1 MKLLLIFIY
10 LITSNISYA
19 LEKPNIKNLVLS
31 KNPKIYEEVVFKDS
45 NDYDVNLDDFKG
57 KLLILNF
64 WATWCAPCREEM
76 PSLDDLQSNS
86 NFDNLKIF
94 PINIGQE
101 NLSKSDA
108 FFKEIGIQNL
118 EIYFDAP
125 ITLAKKFSLRGVP
138 TTILFNKKGEE
149 FGRIM
154 GTIDFNNLEFI
165 NWLKTFAYLG
175 LDSKEPVTVGSSK
188 VAPRD
193 VLAAV
198 LPNPAKLGHLMHGKT
213 CAGTWVKGT
222 LDGVSRELYLYHVA
236 DNETTMREWGAQAV
250 LWQTAVCPVV
260 ALELLATGVWAG
272 TGVKGPD
279 AFDSVPFLNLL
290 GEYGTHHGMV
300 ELGSGLWPS
309 PRPASKPSWDRPV
322 QRPSVRLR

>member
-1 MKLLLIFIY
+1 MKLLLIFIH

-94 PINIGQE
+94 LINIGQE
-101 NLSKSDA
+101 NFTKSDS
-108 FFKEIGIQNL
+108 FFKELGIQNL
-118 EIYFDAP
+118 DIYFDAP

-154 GTIDFNNLEFI
+154 GSIDFNNLEFI
-165 NWLKTFAYLG
+165 NWLKQY
-175 LDSKEPVTVGSSK
+175 D
-188 VAPRD
+188 
-193 VLAAV
+193 
-198 LPNPAKLGHLMHGKT
+198 
-213 CAGTWVKGT
+213 
-222 LDGVSRELYLYHVA
+222 
-236 DNETTMREWGAQAV
+236 
-250 LWQTAVCPVV
+250 
-260 ALELLATGVWAG
+260 
-272 TGVKGPD
+272 
-279 AFDSVPFLNLL
+279 
-290 GEYGTHHGMV
+290 
-300 ELGSGLWPS
+300 
-309 PRPASKPSWDRPV
+309 
-322 QRPSVRLR
+322 

>member
-1 MKLLLIFIY
+1 MV
-10 LITSNISYA
+10 SNVGYA

-31 KNPKIYEEVVFKDS
+31 KNTKIYEEVVFKDS
-45 NDYDVNLDDFKG
+45 NNYDVNLDDFKG

-101 NLSKSDA
+101 NFSKSDS
-108 FFKEIGIQNL
+108 FFRELNIQNL

-154 GTIDFNNLEFI
+154 GSIDFNNLDFI
-165 NWLKTFAYLG
+165 NWLKQY
-175 LDSKEPVTVGSSK
+175 D
-188 VAPRD
+188 
-193 VLAAV
+193 
-198 LPNPAKLGHLMHGKT
+198 
-213 CAGTWVKGT
+213 
-222 LDGVSRELYLYHVA
+222 
-236 DNETTMREWGAQAV
+236 
-250 LWQTAVCPVV
+250 
-260 ALELLATGVWAG
+260 
-272 TGVKGPD
+272 
-279 AFDSVPFLNLL
+279 
-290 GEYGTHHGMV
+290 
-300 ELGSGLWPS
+300 
-309 PRPASKPSWDRPV
+309 
-322 QRPSVRLR
+322 